1 MRQRNGWVRT
11 LGVLIVAVLAVAS
24 AQAQAPSPVAPVS
37 VTERLVHVVKLWG
50 QIRYLHPWLAYKDVD
65 WDAALVNALPRVRAA
80 ATPEQYAA
88 AVQGMLDALGD
99 PATRVR
105 KSTPEPEPAKGE
117 PPAPFQW
124 VEDGVLSVYLR
135 SDVARDF
142 TDQGRVQKALTVEL
156 PKAKAVVVDLRARP
170 GESYQPES
178 ALRGLDAL
186 LISRPLR
193 LPAHRYLVHS
203 GYRGQTFLGSGG
215 YFSGFMSLMADELA
229 PVAGSTPKRVVFL
242 VNQGTEVP
250 PVALALQAAG
260 DGAIV
265 AMGRIAGD
273 SASGQ
278 HPVDL
283 GEGYEALMRTTEIVP
298 FPGWKGI
305 HADAE
310 VPEAS
315 SADAA
320 LSAALHLAKEPAPAA
335 AASAAASQTVLPEA
349 LWRPDKPYPE
359 MKDPSPDYRL
369 LAVARMWNVI
379 HFFYPYK
386 HLIGDWDA
394 VLPESI
400 VKMEA
405 SRGARGYA
413 LALAAMA
420 ARVTDGHT
428 GVSGLPELDRFFG
441 EAPAPVG
448 VRWLAD
454 SCVIT
459 LVRDD
464 PAVKA
469 TGVAVGDVV
478 LSVDGKSMAERLSEL
493 EPYVTSSTD
502 VARRTRLCGFA
513 LFGPKDS
520 TAVLALRGREGT
532 KEVKLPR
539 GPWERIRPGEVVRVL
554 PGNLGYV
561 DLTRLT
567 VPEVDGMFETLK
579 ATRGIVFDMRGYPR
593 GTAWSIAPR
602 INTRGATYGAT
613 FRRAEVSAAFD
624 ADLAET
630 GFQFSQPLPVSSKWK
645 YTGKTVMLIDERAIS
660 QSEHSGLFYEA
671 ANGTKFVGTPSA
683 GANGDV
689 TDLTLPGGARMFFTG
704 HDVRHADGRQLQRIG
719 LVPDVLVAP
728 TLQGLRDGKDEV
740 LDRAME
746 VLNQELGAPGAAR
759 SPADPR
765 RASGRGEETSG
776 Y

>member
-1 MRQRNGWVRT
+1 
-11 LGVLIVAVLAVAS
+11 
-24 AQAQAPSPVAPVS
+24 
-37 VTERLVHVVKLWG
+37 VHVVKLWG
-50 QIRYLHPWLAYKDVD
+50 QVRYLHPWLAYKDVD
-65 WDAALVNALPRVRAA
+65 WDAALVNAIPKVRAA
-80 ATPEQYAA
+80 ATAEQYAA
-88 AVQGMLDALGD
+88 AVQGMLDALAD

-105 KSTPEPEPAKGE
+105 KAQPEREPSKAE
-117 PPAPFQW
+117 PPAPFKW
-124 VEDGVLSVYLR
+124 IEGGVLSVYLR
-135 SDVARDF
+135 ADAFRDF
-142 TDQGRVQKALTVEL
+142 IELRKVLGKVTAEL
-156 PKAKAVVVDLRARP
+156 PKAKAVVIDLRARP
-170 GESYQPES
+170 GETYEPES
-178 ALRGLDAL
+178 VLDDLNAL
-186 LISRPLR
+186 LASRPLQ
-193 LPAHRYLVHS
+193 LPAKRYLVHS
-203 GYRGQTFLGSGG
+203 GYRGQTFQGSGG
-215 YFSGFMSLMADELA
+215 YFSGFMSPMADLLA
-229 PVAGSTPKRVVFL
+229 PPPGAAPKRVVFL

-265 AMGRIAGD
+265 AEGKIAGET
-273 SASGQ
+273 AAGQ
-278 HPVDL
+278 RPVDL
-283 GEGYEALMRTTEIVP
+283 GEGYEALVRTSEIVP
-298 FPGWKGI
+298 FPGWKGL

-310 VPEAS
+310 VPEGS
-315 SADAA
+315 TPDAA
-320 LSAALHLAKEPAPAA
+320 FAAALRLAKEPATASPATA
-335 AASAAASQTVLPEA
+335 AASPAVLPGA
-349 LWRPDKPYPE
+349 VWRPDKTYPE
-359 MKDPSPDYRL
+359 MKDPSPEYRL
-369 LAVARMWNVI
+369 LAVARIWNVI
-379 HFFYPYK
+379 QLFYPYK

-400 VKMEA
+400 TRMEA
-405 SRGARGYA
+405 SQGARGYA
-413 LALAAMA
+413 LTLAAMA
-420 ARVTDGHT
+420 AHVTDGHT

-448 VRWLAD
+448 ARWLEDA
-454 SCVIT
+454 CVIT

-478 LSVDGKSMAERLSEL
+478 VSVDGKTVAERFAEL

-502 VARRTRLCGFA
+502 VARRSRLCGYS

-520 TAVLALRGREGT
+520 TAVLTLRGREGT
-532 KEVKLPR
+532 KQVKLPR
-539 GPWERIRPGEVVRVL
+539 GPWDRAKPGEVVRLL

-561 DLTRLT
+561 DLTRLA
-567 VPEVDGMFETLK
+567 VAEVDDMFEKLK

-593 GTAWSIAPR
+593 GTAWAIAPR

-613 FRRAEVSAAFD
+613 FRRAEVSAIFNSD
-624 ADLAET
+624 VADS
-630 GFQFSQPLPVSSKWK
+630 GFYFFQPLPVSSKWK

-689 TDLTLPGGARMFFTG
+689 TDLTLPGGGEMYFTG

-746 VLNQELGAPGAAR
+746 VLNQELAENHP
-759 SPADPR
+759 
-765 RASGRGEETSG
+765 
-776 Y
+776 

>member
-1 MRQRNGWVRT
+1 VWVRR
-11 LGVLIVAVLAVAS
+11 LGVLLLALLGVTPAL
-24 AQAQAPSPVAPVS
+24 AQAPIPAPPS
-37 VTERLVHVVKLWG
+37 AIERLAHAVKLWG
-50 QIRYLHPWLAYKDVD
+50 QVRYLHPWLAYKDVD
-65 WDAALVNALPRVRAA
+65 WDAALVNALPKIRAA
-80 ATPEQYAA
+80 ATAEQYAA
-88 AVQGMLDALGD
+88 AVQGMLDALAD

-105 KSTPEPEPAKGE
+105 KSTPEPELVKGE
-117 PPAPFQW
+117 PPPPFQW
-124 VEDGVLSVYLR
+124 IEDGVLSVYLR

-142 TDQGRVQKALTVEL
+142 TDQGRVQKALTAEL

-186 LISRPLR
+186 LTSRPLR
-193 LPAHRYLVHS
+193 LPAQRYLVHS

-229 PVAGSTPKRVVFL
+229 PPAGSTPKRVVFL

-250 PVALALQAAG
+250 PVALAIQAAG

-265 AMGRIAGD
+265 AEGKID
-273 SASGQ
+273 EESASGQ
-278 HPVDL
+278 RPVDL

-310 VPEAS
+310 VPA
-315 SADAA
+315 ATPAGHPGQPDAA
-320 LSAALHLAKEPAPAA
+320 FAAALRLAKEPAPAA
-335 AASAAASQTVLPEA
+335 ATPATASQTVLPEA
-349 LWRPDKPYPE
+349 LWRPDKTYPE
-359 MKDPSPDYRL
+359 MKDPSQDYRL

-413 LALAAMA
+413 LALAEMA
-420 ARVTDGHT
+420 SHVTDGHT
-428 GVSGLPELDRFFG
+428 GLTGLPELERFLG

-448 VRWLAD
+448 ARWLAD
-454 SCVIT
+454 ACVIT

-478 LSVDGKSMAERLSEL
+478 VSVDGKSVAERFGEL
-493 EPYVTSSTD
+493 EPYVTSSTE
-502 VARRTRLCGFA
+502 VARRSRLCGYA

-520 TAVLALRGREGT
+520 TAVLTLRGREGT

-539 GPWERIRPGEVVRVL
+539 GPWERTKTGEIVRLL

-567 VPEVDGMFETLK
+567 VPEVDAMFEKLK

-593 GTAWSIAPR
+593 GTAWAIAPR

-613 FRRAEVSAAFD
+613 FRRAEVSATFD

-630 GFQFSQPLPVSSKWK
+630 GFHFSQPLPVSSKWK

-728 TLQGLRDGKDEV
+728 TIQGLRDGKDEV

-746 VLNQELGAPGAAR
+746 VLNQELA
-759 SPADPR
+759 
-765 RASGRGEETSG
+765 ETHP
-776 Y
+776 